1 MLYSISGKNMTV
13 RDDIKKA
20 IEKKLSRLDKYF
32 SEDTEAKVVLSYTK
46 DMQKIEVTIPTK
58 LGLVRAEEESRDI
71 LTSIDDVAD
80 SIVAQIKKHKKKIID
95 KRQSAT
101 AFSQLFI
108 EEIEEEAAE
117 DEGQIKIVKTK
128 RFELKPMDPEEA
140 CLQMDM
146 LGHSFFVF
154 QDAQT
159 GSTSVVYK
167 RKDGAYGL
175 IEPEG

>member
-13 RDDIKKA
+13 RDGVKEA

-58 LGLVRAEEESRDI
+58 LGLIRAEEESRDI
-71 LTSIDDVAD
+71 MTSIDDAVD
-80 SIVAQIKKHKKKIID
+80 SIVAQIKKLKKKIID

-101 AFSQLFI
+101 SFSQLFI
-108 EEIEEEAAE
+108 EEIDEEGAE
-117 DEGQIKIVKTK
+117 DEQIRIVKTK
-128 RFELKPMDPEEA
+128 RFELKPMDAEEA

-146 LGHSFFVF
+146 LGHNFFVF
-154 QDAQT
+154 RDAQT
-159 GSTSVVYK
+159 NEVNVVYK

>member
-13 RDDIKKA
+13 RDGVRDA

-32 SEDTEAKVVLSYTK
+32 SEDTEAKVVLSYTR
-46 DMQKIEVTIPTK
+46 DLQKIEVTIPTK

-71 LTSIDDVAD
+71 ISSIDDVAD
-80 SIVAQIKKHKKKIID
+80 SIVAQIKKHKQKLIS
-95 KRQSAT
+95 KRQSAVS
-101 AFSQLFI
+101 FSRLFI
-108 EEIEEEAAE
+108 EEGGDEEESAE
-117 DEGQIKIVKTK
+117 TPIRIVKTK
-128 RFELKPMDPEEA
+128 RFAVKPMDPEEA

-159 GSTSVVYK
+159 NSVSVVYK
-167 RKDGAYGL
+167 RRDGAYGL
-175 IEPEG
+175 IEAEM